1 MPHIYGLDEN
11 ILSCIEVATGQR
23 KWKGG
28 RYGYGQVTLARGH
41 LVVTAESGEV
51 ALVKANPAQFQEVAK
66 FQAIEGKTWNQPALA
81 QGKLIVRNE
90 KWMACF
96 DLAP

>member
-1 MPHIYGLDEN
+1 MWTATRLN
-11 ILSCIEVATGQR
+11 RLMVAT
-23 KWKGG
+23 
-28 RYGYGQVTLARGH
+28 L
-41 LVVTAESGEV
+41 
-51 ALVKANPAQFQEVAK
+51 AK